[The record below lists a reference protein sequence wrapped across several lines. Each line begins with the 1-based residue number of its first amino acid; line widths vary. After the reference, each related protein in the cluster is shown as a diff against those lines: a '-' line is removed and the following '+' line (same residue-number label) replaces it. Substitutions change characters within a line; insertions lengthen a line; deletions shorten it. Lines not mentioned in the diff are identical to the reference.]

1 MQGVLTG
8 GLDVL
13 LEDQAEARRIRAER
27 PDLGRLTDHQ
37 LIERARGLLPTVRR
51 LFERHLTV
59 TAGAS
64 IGPGILAAVA
74 EAMGDPTI
82 ALTLIT
88 GVGDVDSALPSREM
102 WKLSRL
108 DPDSD
113 EFRRAF
119 DAFLAEYG
127 SRGPNEWD
135 LISDVWE
142 TKPELARSLIDVM
155 RKQGPEGDP
164 AGRSAAGAAEREAVT
179 SQVRAALAGDPETL
193 AQFEAGL
200 SSAHTLPGGS
210 RADEDEHHQGDPRDP
225 DGVSGVGPSP

>member
-1 MQGVLTG
+1 
-8 GLDVL
+8 
-13 LEDQAEARRIRAER
+13 
-27 PDLGRLTDHQ
+27 
-37 LIERARGLLPTVRR
+37 
-51 LFERHLTV
+51 
-59 TAGAS
+59 
-64 IGPGILAAVA
+64 
-74 EAMGDPTI
+74 MGDPTI

-113 EFRRAF
+113 EFRHAF

-164 AGRSAAGAAEREAVT
+164 AGRSAAGRP
-179 SQVRAALAGDPETL
+179 SVRR
-193 AQFEAGL
+193 
-200 SSAHTLPGGS
+200 S
-210 RADEDEHHQGDPRDP
+210 RARSVRRWRAIRRRWRSSMPVSRPRTRTWR
-225 DGVSGVGPSP
+225 VASGRRRTSSR